1 MWQVLLYTVGGFA
14 LIFIDLVLLPGAVLA
29 VAGSGMI
36 LYSIVLTY
44 QTFGVF
50 PAIIHLCVVLAM
62 VPKLVTWGL
71 GRVALK
77 DEMKK
82 EDGYM
87 GVPDQA
93 AYIGMKGKSL
103 SDLRPSGTVGIVIE
117 DEEIRLDCIAES
129 GYIEEGHPVVI
140 TEQRG
145 PALVVRLAD

>member
-1 MWQVLLYTVGGFA
+1 MRASSSKASLLKVPLLESQAQYLGGELPVDKYTFLLYHNLNT
-14 LIFIDLVLLPGAVLA
+14 
-29 VAGSGMI
+29 
-36 LYSIVLTY
+36 
-44 QTFGVF
+44 
-50 PAIIHLCVVLAM
+50 
-62 VPKLVTWGL
+62 
-71 GRVALK
+71 
-77 DEMKK
+77 E